1 MTSLSKANYLFPFS
15 RHVTANAGLTYP
27 PERDVDKQY
36 LEDLATPEGPKSF
49 DEIYAK
55 ARDNVLAIWKGLDDA
70 LILGNSPELDRLE
83 DWNLDTGR
91 SVSTGQLVFWGNS
104 K

>member
-1 MTSLSKANYLFPFS
+1 MNEIANVFNP
-15 RHVTANAGLTYP
+15 
-27 PERDVDKQY
+27 
-36 LEDLATPEGPKSF
+36 LAAPKSF

-91 SVSTGQLVFWGNS
+91 SVGTNRLVLWKG
-104 K
+104 